1 MTSDS
6 NWVAEGRGGEGGWGG
21 VKMRT
26 LVRICDSPSTTTSDV
41 LLPANGTAGSCYL
54 PLEIWRRRIRLY
66 NKTFNDGSVGK
77 QVKIIILFLLKL
89 EVFRG
94 SWRTLDLMF
103 FYADI

>member
-1 MTSDS
+1 MT
-6 NWVAEGRGGEGGWGG
+6 G
-21 VKMRT
+21 
-26 LVRICDSPSTTTSDV
+26 LSP
-41 LLPANGTAGSCYL
+41 
-54 PLEIWRRRIRLY
+54 
-66 NKTFNDGSVGK
+66 K